1 LILGSDDDRAR
12 FAQLLGTMPSYEQRG
27 VLEGAL
33 KLLSKRFPPDV
44 IPRKHSEWYQESA
57 GMVSAVAGYL
67 SFLIADDKIRKDYFI
82 SWLTSSSGA
91 GLGDGVGIRRAVLAA
106 MSKSKSDMETIFEKS
121 LHQFGDQLYIRHAP
135 MLQQEG
141 ETPVAPLSS

>member
-91 GLGDGVGIRRAVLAA
+91 GLGDGVGIRRA
-106 MSKSKSDMETIFEKS
+106 IFEKS